1 MRAAWSIC
9 LLPLGL
15 FCLVAQVPAQG
26 FYGDKK
32 YGEYYEEEKKWVE
45 EEVGLPDYPREQG
58 LVEFDA
64 GAATNNRHYVDRATL
79 SVGGDGVVR
88 YVVVIKSGA
97 GATNVLFEGIRCSTR
112 ERKQYAL
119 GRADRTWSSSR
130 ASSWRPIVRGS
141 YQAVLSKEY
150 FCPNGIAILKAEE
163 GVSALLH
170 GGHPEA
176 R

>member
-1 MRAAWSIC
+1 MRIAWRIWFLSI
-9 LLPLGL
+9 GL
-15 FCLVAQVPAQG
+15 FGCLTQVSAQS

-45 EEVGLPDYPREQG
+45 QEVAPPDFPREQA
-58 LVEFDA
+58 LIEFDA
-64 GAATNNRHYVDRATL
+64 GAATSNRYYVDGSTL
-79 SVGGDGVVR
+79 GAGGDGVVR

-119 GRADRTWSSSR
+119 GRTDGTWSGSR
-130 ASSWRPIVRGS
+130 ASSWRPIARGS

-150 FCPNGIAILKAEE
+150 FCPGGIAILKAEE

-176 R
+176 K